1 MALETEQRQLE
12 AGRVLKG
19 VTALFGDVTKG
30 TYFVAELR
38 ELDLPKIA
46 GQLMITHEW
55 SDWRNANFWWIQS
68 VYVAKEYRGKGVF
81 KALFNH
87 VQVLARAQKDVCGLR
102 LYMDSDNQTARRTYD
117 RIGFKRTHY
126 EMFEM
131 DLEKSKGELA

>member
-1 MALETEQRQLE
+1 
-12 AGRVLKG
+12 
-19 VTALFGDVTKG
+19 
-30 TYFVAELR
+30 
-38 ELDLPKIA
+38 
-46 GQLMITHEW
+46 MITHEW